1 MDLTLL
7 DEIVDKTIPEHF
19 LTTHENDSQKTPRK
33 QRYNPYLTES
43 DEKRE
48 ARLAANRE
56 RMRNMRMNETPEQ
69 KQARLEANRER
80 MKANR
85 EKYSEQRRRMRA
97 LETPEKREKR
107 LLANRLRNRNA
118 RLFETEEQRERRRA
132 ENRER
137 QRQRRAQET
146 PEEVE
151 MRRSYN
157 RARMTIRR
165 SIMKLQPKI
174 EASEYSF
181 PKQEPATNYTS
192 DNDLDVDLDYVIP
205 DVVINMV
212 DEADPQSEFRPNPLL
227 GMFDNDVKP
236 DFNLPMAPSGDG
248 LPIQPSIGE
257 YIQKCIT
264 TIDNI
269 LNSDN
274 YQNVN
279 MEQQQS
285 ITETALGRRSE
296 LNDSRTDQFAELVL
310 NNIGTDGGKCNYN

>member
-1 MDLTLL
+1 
-7 DEIVDKTIPEHF
+7 
-19 LTTHENDSQKTPRK
+19 
-33 QRYNPYLTES
+33 
-43 DEKRE
+43 
-48 ARLAANRE
+48 
-56 RMRNMRMNETPEQ
+56 
-69 KQARLEANRER
+69 
-80 MKANR
+80 
-85 EKYSEQRRRMRA
+85 
-97 LETPEKREKR
+97 
-107 LLANRLRNRNA
+107 
-118 RLFETEEQRERRRA
+118 
-132 ENRER
+132 
-137 QRQRRAQET
+137 
-146 PEEVE
+146 
-151 MRRSYN
+151 
-157 RARMTIRR
+157 
-165 SIMKLQPKI
+165 
-174 EASEYSF
+174 
-181 PKQEPATNYTS
+181 
-192 DNDLDVDLDYVIP
+192 
-205 DVVINMV
+205 MV

-248 LPIQPSIGE
+248 GPIQPSIGE